1 MTCPHCGGE
10 LVADPIGEG
19 IRVPLGR
26 GGASVLS
33 ARCPYARCAR
43 VVCAR
48 AEVDGSVVLVTIDDA
63 VAWSPS
69 AVAAGASQWLWLCG
83 LVVAFAVIPALGLQ
97 EAVESLRCGGVACL
111 FFSGGSMLALVPVIY
126 FVRGLACGAHD
137 ALRTAA
143 RARATVRAGQA
154 GGLRVRPDPKT
165 YRSY

>member
-10 LVADPIGEG
+10 LVADRTGEG
-19 IRVPLGR
+19 VRVPLGR
-26 GGASVLS
+26 GGAFVLS
-33 ARCPYARCAR
+33 ARCPYPRCAR

-48 AEVDGSVVLVTIDDA
+48 AEVEGSAVLVTMDEA

-69 AVAAGASQWLWLCG
+69 AVAAGASEWLWLCG
-83 LVVAFAVIPALGLQ
+83 LVVAFAVIPALGLEQ
-97 EAVESLRCGGVACL
+97 ALESVRCGGVAFL

-126 FVRGLACGAHD
+126 FVRGLACGAHE

-154 GGLRVRPDPKT
+154 GGLRVSPEPRT
-165 YRSY
+165 YRSL